1 MPSRSLATARRL
13 AARLRRPTSNVVSAI
28 AERVVAA
35 QRRLRPR
42 DVQRKGV
49 GDFVTS
55 VDVVCERT
63 LRAALRTLLPEA
75 GFLGEETAA
84 AELDRDFVWVVD
96 PIDGTSN
103 YLHGGDRWCV
113 AGALAEGGRPVVAAV
128 YRPVGEELFTA
139 IAGHGAWLN
148 GKRVRVSEGDSLSGA
163 RFMGNRKSLGP
174 LEDAGIQPIV
184 DGTLPLQLRLAY
196 VAAGRLDGAVSVGA
210 RHDWDLAAGD
220 LLVHEA
226 GGVAGDTTG
235 KVYVYNRQ
243 QTWQQGLVA
252 ANATRHSLTLHALG
266 TS

>member
-1 MPSRSLATARRL
+1 MP
-13 AARLRRPTSNVVSAI
+13 AA
-28 AERVVAA
+28 
-35 QRRLRPR
+35 
-42 DVQRKGV
+42 
-49 GDFVTS
+49 
-55 VDVVCERT
+55 
-63 LRAALRTLLPEA
+63 
-75 GFLGEETAA
+75 ETRI
-84 AELDRDFVWVVD
+84 AELDRLCDALKEGGRLALEMRVRGVKSWTKSDGSHVTEADLAVNEVLLRHLRDAIPSCGWLSEESPDTTERLAQYRLWIVD

-139 IAGHGAWLN
+139 IAGQGAWLN
-148 GKRVRVSEGDSLSGA
+148 GKKVRVSEGDSLSGA